1 MKHFILFCLF
11 VFGLSPLNPAISA
24 VDAAEED
31 VDPSPMYQSFFGKD
45 STVWYYVGHP
55 AIDAQLYRAVLKGV
69 NSEEFNLAYMNVGN
83 ENYLGFFKDPI
94 ISSDNSKVWIEQNGE
109 TYLVVDMNLGIG
121 DSLFLPQIGKNI
133 GVNKVFWENDIKHI
147 QFDLKIYIKD
157 DIEVEIY
164 PYEIMEG
171 IGSLYPS
178 ACILEHGYWYNN
190 FYCPLPYEDGIL
202 YHNRYSLTGGGT
214 GVLLRSVYKDGKV
227 VYVHPILKDRYDEF
241 FWTTLDNSAAIESN
255 STDLLSISCQNNEIL
270 IKDPGSAHLG
280 EDIIFSDKDGRVCLR
295 GRLDSDTWRIS
306 LDGYHPG
313 LYIIKVGTH
322 YSTKIWVR

>member
-45 STVWYYVGHP
+45 STVWYYVGSP
-55 AIDAQLYRAVLKGV
+55 FVDSPTYTAVLKGV
-69 NSEEFNLAYMNVGN
+69 NSEENNLVYMNIGN

-94 ISSDNSKVWIEQNGE
+94 ISPDNSKVWIEQNGE

-147 QFDLKIYIKD
+147 QFDLKIYITG
-157 DIEVEIY
+157 EVY

-171 IGSLYPS
+171 IGSLYPA
-178 ACILEHGYWYNN
+178 ACLSDHRDWYSN
-190 FYCPLPYEDGIL
+190 FYYPLTYDNGIL
-202 YHNRYSLTGGGT
+202 YHNRYYLEEGSS
-214 GVLLRSVYKDGKV
+214 GVFLRSVYKDGKA
-227 VYVHPILKDRYDEF
+227 VYVHPILRDGDESY
-241 FWTTLDNSAAIESN
+241 WNTLDNSTAIERN
-255 STDLLSISCQNNEIL
+255 PTDLLSISCQNNEIL

-280 EDIIFSDKDGRVCLR
+280 EEIIFSDKDGRVWLR
-295 GRLDSDTWRIS
+295 DKLDSDNHRIP